1 VYTLSPRLEVIT
13 KRKLLARESSHG
25 TFPCSVQIWFFFFFF
40 FVVISMSREIPA
52 ATVAGGQGM
61 GALSTM
67 TAMRME

>member
-1 VYTLSPRLEVIT
+1 MV
-13 KRKLLARESSHG
+13 
-25 TFPCSVQIWFFFFFF
+25 FFFF